1 MSLTL
6 SEVPSPIG
14 MLYVVEG
21 ESGVCALGFEDERDT
36 ALAGTGKAVRDDT
49 ARGRDVRR
57 RERGACRPISTAIS
71 TRSTAYASNMHGTPF
86 QQRVWAALRKVRRGR
101 TATYGQIA
109 QVLGQPTATR
119 AVGMANARNPV
130 AIVVPCHRIVGAN
143 GTLTGYAGGLD
154 RKRWL
159 LRHEGIPV

>member
-1 MSLTL
+1 
-6 SEVPSPIG
+6 
-14 MLYVVEG
+14 LYVVEG
-21 ESGVCALGFEDERDT
+21 DAGVCALGFEDDRAAT
-36 ALAGTGKAVRDDT
+36 LAGLRTRLGVVPRAVERPT
-49 ARGRDVRR
+49 PGARSLQAYLDGDLDVLDDVRVD
-57 RERGACRPISTAIS
+57 
-71 TRSTAYASNMHGTPF
+71 MHGTPF
-86 QQRVWAALRKVRRGR
+86 QQRVWVALRKVRRGR

-109 QVLGQPTATR
+109 QTLGQPTATR
-119 AVGMANARNPV
+119 AVGLANARNPV

>member
-1 MSLTL
+1 MMLAL
-6 SEVPSPIG
+6 SEVQSPIG
-14 MLYVVEG
+14 TLYVVEG
-21 ESGVCALGFEDERDT
+21 DTGVCALGFEDDRAT
-36 ALAGTGKAVRDDT
+36 TLAGLRTRFGTAPRAVEHPTPGARSLQAYLDGDLDALDNVRVDT
-49 ARGRDVRR
+49 
-57 RERGACRPISTAIS
+57 
-71 TRSTAYASNMHGTPF
+71 HGTPF
-86 QQRVWAALRKVRRGR
+86 QQRVWAALRTVRRGR

-109 QVLGQPTATR
+109 QALGQPTATR
-119 AVGMANARNPV
+119 AVGLANARNPV